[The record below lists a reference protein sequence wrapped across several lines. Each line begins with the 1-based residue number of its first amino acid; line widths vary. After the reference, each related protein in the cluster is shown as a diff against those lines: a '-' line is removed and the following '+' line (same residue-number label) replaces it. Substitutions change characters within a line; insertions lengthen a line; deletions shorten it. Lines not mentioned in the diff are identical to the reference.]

1 MIKEKASLKLFWCLF
16 FIYTMN
22 TFTKIAFSAVTAA
35 LINDGILTKTQAGT
49 VNGVFWLVYA
59 AGQFLGGTL
68 ANRYPTVL
76 IKISL
81 IGGGI
86 TNLLLAFSK
95 SYIPILLIWS
105 SNGILQMGLWPSVLF
120 LLTNK
125 IIPEQQNKSL
135 TYIAYCYG
143 LGSILSHLCTA
154 AVLSQLSWNY
164 VFICCGIMSLIS
176 VIPVFYMQKS
186 LFPHLSSEAKKNETE
201 KNEKQKL
208 PRGFMW
214 RSGVIL
220 FCALLCIKSLAET
233 GIKTWMPTML
243 MESHGVTPG
252 FTSLLSV
259 ALLILN
265 LFGVSIGAFV
275 YRKTKESETGTL
287 LILYLTIV
295 PLMLM
300 LFGFKSMHVY
310 AATAIFSLITVL
322 LYGSGQIISMYYPT
336 RFQSLGGTAF
346 IGGILNCFAA
356 IGNVIA
362 AYANGLIADLFGWD
376 MIIRLWN
383 VIIIIFV
390 ALTLVLTPIWKKFR
404 KEQGIK

>member
-1 MIKEKASLKLFWCLF
+1 
-16 FIYTMN
+16 MN

-59 AGQFLGGTL
+59 IGQFLGGAL
-68 ANRYPTVL
+68 ANRYPTAL
-76 IKISL
+76 LKISL

-105 SNGILQMGLWPSVLF
+105 TNGIMQMGVWPSVLF

-143 LGSILSHLCTA
+143 IGSILSHLCTA
-154 AVLSQLSWNY
+154 TVLSHLTWNY
-164 VFICCGIMSLIS
+164 VFICCGIMSIIS

-186 LFPHLSSEAKKNETE
+186 LFPHLASNVMKKETVKE
-201 KNEKQKL
+201 EKQKL
-208 PRGFMW
+208 PHGFVW

-220 FCALLCIKSLAET
+220 FCALLCIKSLTET

-243 MESHGVTPG
+243 MEIHGVAPS

-275 YRKTKESETGTL
+275 YRKAKENEARTL

-310 AATAIFSLITVL
+310 VATAIFSLITVL

-336 RFQSLGGTAF
+336 HFQNLGGTAF

-356 IGNVIA
+356 IGNVLA

-376 MIIRLWN
+376 TIILLWN
-383 VIIIIFV
+383 MTIIIFV
-390 ALTLVLTPIWKKFR
+390 IITLILMPIWNKFR